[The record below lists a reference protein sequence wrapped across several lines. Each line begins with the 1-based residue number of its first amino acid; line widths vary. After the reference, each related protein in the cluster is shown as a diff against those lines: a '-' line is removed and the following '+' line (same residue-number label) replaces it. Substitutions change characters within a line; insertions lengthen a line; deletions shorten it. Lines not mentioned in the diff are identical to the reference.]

1 MKIKKLKRKLDSI
14 YINQN
19 LNKNTL
25 FVFEYVNNNNLTN
38 NKILNK
44 SIICSL
50 SSLNDFLYKY
60 PLSIRKNKTVDA
72 AKNIILIKNKTFFF
86 KNSELFESCF
96 KNFFIK
102 TQNFLYYYLLFSFLL
117 LRRKNC

>member
-50 SSLNDFLYKY
+50 SLLNDFLYKY

-102 TQNFLYYYLLFSFLL
+102 IQNFLYYYLLFSFLL